1 MPPGWD
7 RIFNAVEK
15 VDAYVYK
22 FICAIRGIGGYHH
35 TECRRRPATTFRN
48 VAGFPTARESAPGD
62 ILGYYT
68 LSATSITR
76 TALPRALLKKLPRYR
91 DMPATLLGRL
101 AVATKTQ
108 GQGIGGRLL
117 ISAMTRACQAAT
129 EIASMALVTDPKD
142 ETASAFYENFGF
154 RPLNATRLFL
164 PMKEV
169 DTILS
174 VR

>member
-1 MPPGWD
+1 MADTALLHIHPLD
-7 RIFNAVEK
+7 TAVHGRAAFDCGVAALNDYIAKRARKE
-15 VDAYVYK
+15 
-22 FICAIRGIGGYHH
+22 CASG
-35 TECRRRPATTFRN
+35 
-48 VAGFPTARESAPGD
+48 VAACFVAARESAPGD

-142 ETASAFYENFGF
+142 ETASAFYEKFGF
-154 RPLNATRLFL
+154 RPLDATRLFL

-169 DTILS
+169 DTILT